1 MNKVVQAHGANRG
14 AHCAKCKTDQDVD
27 KFKEAVLKGE
37 IMYCKKQGCGG
48 PVKPNVVFF
57 GE

>member
-37 IMYCKKQGCGG
+37 IMYCKK
-48 PVKPNVVFF
+48 
-57 GE
+57 